1 MCIKH
6 SSGESACRFLET
18 RALRRGFD
26 GVSNPRQPCERLN
39 SRLYKVA
46 GQQYAVFRAFRR
58 AGIVS
63 EEFHSQ
69 GFTRKGV
76 ALEMAQLWVN
86 LRAKDKSAKA
96 GYQTCSKRRYPTSHC
111 RETPE

>member
-1 MCIKH
+1 M
-6 SSGESACRFLET
+6 AR
-18 RALRRGFD
+18 
-26 GVSNPRQPCERLN
+26 
-39 SRLYKVA
+39 
-46 GQQYAVFRAFRR
+46 QQYAVFRAFRR

-76 ALEMAQLWVN
+76 ALEMAQLWIN

-96 GYQTCSKRRYPTSHC
+96 GYQTLLKAQIPNVALPGDTGTVC
-111 RETPE
+111 R